1 MAAAIQTQI
10 RKFEDKIKPYLYE
23 GPGVQYWSL
32 LEKKTNVKREQVALG
47 IFLLSL
53 LFSSHDYYLSYD

>member
-1 MAAAIQTQI
+1 MAAVIQNQI
-10 RKFEDKIKPYLYE
+10 RNFENKIKPYLYE

-47 IFLLSL
+47 IFFLLLLFLSL
-53 LFSSHDYYLSYD
+53 DYYLSYD